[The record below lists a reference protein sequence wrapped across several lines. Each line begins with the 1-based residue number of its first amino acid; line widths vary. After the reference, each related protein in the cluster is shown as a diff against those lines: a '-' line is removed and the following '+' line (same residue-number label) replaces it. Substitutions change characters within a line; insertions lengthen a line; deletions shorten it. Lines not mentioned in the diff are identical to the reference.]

1 MTGSP
6 HSYKYRLACVVA
18 GEWVM
23 GYDNEA
29 GKGDHRHL
37 GVGKMGCKFKSP
49 RQLMADF
56 SMTSRSTSMST
67 LTIDVRSL
75 SDSQG
80 DAVQAVEAGR
90 AQGPRY
96 SFSSAQALMRTLGG
110 KRFDLIQAL
119 AGAGAVTIREVAR
132 RAERD
137 VKAVH
142 VDFLL
147 KAA

>member
-1 MTGSP
+1 MT
-6 HSYKYRLACVVA
+6 
-18 GEWVM
+18 
-23 GYDNEA
+23 
-29 GKGDHRHL
+29 
-37 GVGKMGCKFKSP
+37 
-49 RQLMADF
+49 
-56 SMTSRSTSMST
+56 T

-75 SDSQG
+75 PDSLA
-80 DAVQAVEAGR
+80 DAVQAMETGR

-119 AGAGAVTIREVAR
+119 AGAGAVTNSEAAR
-132 RAERD
+132 RLVRD
-137 VKAVH
+137 MKAVH